1 MSNFKVISPGLN
13 FRTEPRVSPDTR
25 LLVLAQGHIVTKISV
40 APTNEKWWLVATSFR
55 GNELKGFIAHRF
67 LSPIL
72 KVIEL
77 PGQNKL
83 SHSICGKIANQ
94 KVNSNL
100 TTK

>member
-1 MSNFKVISPGLN
+1 MNVEQKILQVIAENS
-13 FRTEPRVSPDTR
+13 S
-25 LLVLAQGHIVTKISV
+25 K
-40 APTNEKWWLVATSFR
+40 KSFR
-55 GNELKGFIAHRF
+55 VNELEGFVVHRF

-72 KVIEL
+72 EVIEL

-83 SHSICGKIANQ
+83 SQFICAKITNQ